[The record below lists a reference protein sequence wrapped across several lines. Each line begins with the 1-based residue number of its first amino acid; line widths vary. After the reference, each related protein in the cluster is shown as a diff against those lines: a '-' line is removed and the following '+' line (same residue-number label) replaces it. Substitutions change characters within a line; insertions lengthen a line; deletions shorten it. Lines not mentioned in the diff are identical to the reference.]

1 MRIYDFTR
9 FFVPTFHSILLIK
22 LYEILENILKKL
34 LFPFLMIVSSINHW
48 FSNKNETEEKF
59 SGRSIEASE
68 RKFPLRLLMELRYS
82 GAAGITADRVADKS
96 FNNAKIRR
104 AWMYNCGIFVDE
116 PISLSLSLPLL
127 SPSSSFFSPYPFPS
141 LSRLHCLQA
150 MLERRR
156 NTSIFHSGKMSADGN
171 FLKMTRR
178 SPESPSLP
186 LFSFRGGWYCAES
199 RPTIDSS
206 LQTL

>member
-1 MRIYDFTR
+1 
-9 FFVPTFHSILLIK
+9 
-22 LYEILENILKKL
+22 
-34 LFPFLMIVSSINHW
+34 MIVSSINHW

-59 SGRSIEASE
+59 SGRLIEASE

-178 SPESPSLP
+178 SPASLLP
-186 LFSFRGGWYCAES
+186 PVFVS
-199 RPTIDSS
+199 RRVILCWISTYHRFQPPNIIDSILLVS
-206 LQTL
+206 NRQITDDDLRESNDWLMPPLYGPR